1 MATVRKRG
9 NTYQIRVSAGYDFK
23 GNQIIKSKTWKPSPT
38 MTERQIK
45 KELET
50 QTVLFEQQVQNG
62 QFLDGNITVSEFI
75 ERWFK
80 EYAESQLKVR
90 TLQSY
95 KDLIPRITQALGHI
109 KLCKLQPHHLMEFY
123 NNLTESGIRL
133 DTKYKAVP
141 NLKEIVTAA
150 GYTQKSLSAAANI
163 GVSTIRACYEGRNIS
178 KDTVNK
184 LSAALNRK
192 DIFQPVNS
200 NNTLADTTIVKYHR
214 ILSSILTTAVQ
225 WQVIPSNPCNR
236 VKPPHVEY
244 KEAPV
249 LDELQLDNLINCLDN
264 EPFEYKTAIML
275 VIYTGMR
282 RGELCG
288 LNWSDIDFERNLV
301 HITKAILYTPEQGIF
316 EDTPKSRQS
325 SRAINIPQEMITLL
339 KQWKIEQCKQKLLLG
354 DQWKNADKVFT
365 SSNGDVM
372 RPDSL
377 TSWFQRFIKRNNLPN
392 AHLHTLR
399 HVSATL
405 LIAGGVDVATVSSR
419 LGHANKSTTLNIYTH
434 AIKSA
439 DAAAANLLQ
448 DMLHPQK
455 RYQNEH

>member
-1 MATVRKRG
+1 MNVAQRADPPAV
-9 NTYQIRVSAGYDFK
+9 
-23 GNQIIKSKTWKPSPT
+23 PH
-38 MTERQIK
+38 TEISILDEQEMK
-45 KELET
+45 HLLALLEEEPM
-50 QTVLFEQQVQNG
+50 Q
-62 QFLDGNITVSEFI
+62 
-75 ERWFK
+75 
-80 EYAESQLKVR
+80 YKVM
-90 TLQSY
+90 
-95 KDLIPRITQALGHI
+95 I
-109 KLCKLQPHHLMEFY
+109 KLL
-123 NNLTESGIRL
+123 
-133 DTKYKAVP
+133 
-141 NLKEIVTAA
+141 
-150 GYTQKSLSAAANI
+150 
-163 GVSTIRACYEGRNIS
+163 
-178 KDTVNK
+178 
-184 LSAALNRK
+184 
-192 DIFQPVNS
+192 
-200 NNTLADTTIVKYHR
+200 
-214 ILSSILTTAVQ
+214 
-225 WQVIPSNPCNR
+225 
-236 VKPPHVEY
+236 
-244 KEAPV
+244 
-249 LDELQLDNLINCLDN
+249 
-264 EPFEYKTAIML
+264 
-275 VIYTGMR
+275 IYTGMR

-354 DQWKNADKVFT
+354 DQWKNTDKVFT

-439 DAAAANLLQ
+439 DAAAANLECVRLF
-448 DMLHPQK
+448 L
-455 RYQNEH
+455 

>member
-1 MATVRKRG
+1 
-9 NTYQIRVSAGYDFK
+9 
-23 GNQIIKSKTWKPSPT
+23 
-38 MTERQIK
+38 
-45 KELET
+45 
-50 QTVLFEQQVQNG
+50 
-62 QFLDGNITVSEFI
+62 
-75 ERWFK
+75 
-80 EYAESQLKVR
+80 
-90 TLQSY
+90 
-95 KDLIPRITQALGHI
+95 
-109 KLCKLQPHHLMEFY
+109 
-123 NNLTESGIRL
+123 
-133 DTKYKAVP
+133 
-141 NLKEIVTAA
+141 
-150 GYTQKSLSAAANI
+150 
-163 GVSTIRACYEGRNIS
+163 
-178 KDTVNK
+178 
-184 LSAALNRK
+184 
-192 DIFQPVNS
+192 
-200 NNTLADTTIVKYHR
+200 
-214 ILSSILTTAVQ
+214 
-225 WQVIPSNPCNR
+225 
-236 VKPPHVEY
+236 
-244 KEAPV
+244 
-249 LDELQLDNLINCLDN
+249 
-264 EPFEYKTAIML
+264 ML